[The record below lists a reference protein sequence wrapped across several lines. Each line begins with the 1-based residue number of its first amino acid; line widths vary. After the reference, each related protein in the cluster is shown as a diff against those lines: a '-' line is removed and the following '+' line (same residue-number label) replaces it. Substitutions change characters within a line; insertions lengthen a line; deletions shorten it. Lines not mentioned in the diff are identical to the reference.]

1 MKFVQLLGV
10 SSNPGRF
17 TTDRTND
24 GTHASPYL
32 RKDINL
38 GTILNLPHGSAG
50 YRAQLHEQ
58 LALLKA
64 DGHIGAQSWNQSEEI
79 IAAGLRATG
88 MARITAAHQSD
99 GVARDHKARGLD
111 ATTIH
116 LGTSFESDAEI
127 DALVASV
134 LEAAARHSYPLY
146 IETHRATLTQDIRR
160 TVDMVERFPTVRFNV
175 DLSHYY
181 TGHELTYGGEFDQR
195 MERLTP
201 IFERARFMHGRIS
214 NAGCIQAPV
223 GDDGMYI
230 AHFRSMWQRCFQGFL
245 RGALQGDYL
254 SFNAEVLPMRVGTR
268 EDTQWLHYAQQRPAQ
283 EGDPLEGEP
292 TDRFLEARS
301 IWEIASEAFSAAQN
315 DTAMSSA
322 L

>member
-1 MKFVQLLGV
+1 
-10 SSNPGRF
+10 
-17 TTDRTND
+17 
-24 GTHASPYL
+24 
-32 RKDINL
+32 
-38 GTILNLPHGSAG
+38 
-50 YRAQLHEQ
+50 
-58 LALLKA
+58 
-64 DGHIGAQSWNQSEEI
+64 
-79 IAAGLRATG
+79 
-88 MARITAAHQSD
+88 
-99 GVARDHKARGLD
+99 
-111 ATTIH
+111 
-116 LGTSFESDAEI
+116 
-127 DALVASV
+127 
-134 LEAAARHSYPLY
+134 
-146 IETHRATLTQDIRR
+146 
-160 TVDMVERFPTVRFNV
+160 MVERFPTVRFNV

-181 TGHELTYGGEFDQR
+181 TGHELTYGGEFSQR
-195 MERLTP
+195 MERLSP

-245 RGALQGDYL
+245 RGALPGDYL